1 MMIWIEIH
9 FPTYVSAITVKYSQ
23 LAENLREALMNSPA
37 FIKQHP
43 VLTYYAL
50 TFATSITRSSANRA
64 FAGGDRQTQS
74 RDKRRKEPNRGPK
87 ERRKLWFPG
96 IS

>member
-1 MMIWIEIH
+1 
-9 FPTYVSAITVKYSQ
+9 VSAITVKYSQ

-50 TFATSITRSSANRA
+50 TFAISWGAPVDLVAN
-64 FAGGDRQTQS
+64 DS
-74 RDKRRKEPNRGPK
+74 
-87 ERRKLWFPG
+87 LHV
-96 IS
+96 